1 MKWVVKFVQKWLTK
15 IFDPPAFMH
24 RRVHIVT
31 IECSNGEYLGTDFA
45 FYLLSFML
53 LDVFAVE

>member
-1 MKWVVKFVQKWLTK
+1 M
-15 IFDPPAFMH
+15 FDPPAYMH

-31 IECSNGEYLGTDFA
+31 IECSNGEYPGTDFFA